1 MPLSTLR
8 DALPDYASDQKQNL
22 DALVAERT
30 LTDQQK
36 WGCFLA
42 CAYATGS
49 PTLIQ
54 AIESETAN
62 VIAPAA
68 RKAAKAA
75 AAIMAMNAIYYGAI
89 NLLQNHDYRSAP
101 VNLSMTALSQPE
113 IDRVDFELWAFAAS
127 ALHANAANLNALEME
142 LHKRGA
148 SVERV
153 QAALRIAAV
162 VNAIHTVLGIEASA
176 GLT

>member
-1 MPLSTLR
+1 MSLSALR
-8 DALPDYASDQKQNL
+8 AALPDYASDQALNL
-22 DALVAERT
+22 DTLSAERV

-49 PTLIQ
+49 PTLIK
-54 AIESETAN
+54 AIENETAN

-101 VNLSMTALSQPE
+101 VNLSMTALSQPDV
-113 IDRVDFELWAFAAS
+113 DRIDFELWAFAAS
-127 ALHANAANLNALEME
+127 ALHANAASLNALEIE

-162 VNAIHTVLGIEASA
+162 VNAINTALAIEASA
-176 GLT
+176 A

>member
-1 MPLSTLR
+1 MSLSTLR
-8 DALPDYASDQKQNL
+8 DALPDYAFDQKHNL
-22 DALVAERT
+22 DALIAERV

-42 CAYATGS
+42 CAYATGA

-54 AIESETAN
+54 ALENETADT
-62 VIAPAA
+62 IAPLA

-75 AAIMAMNAIYYGAI
+75 AAVMAMNAVYYGAI

-101 VNLSMTALSQPE
+101 VNLSMTALSQPDV
-113 IDRVDFELWAFAAS
+113 DRIDFELWSFAAS

-162 VNAIHTVLGIEASA
+162 INAIDTVLGIEASA
-176 GLT
+176 A